1 LGLRLFNRE
10 GKVMEIAGLVLMS
23 VAVLL
28 LLHNVIIT
36 SQLGEDHS
44 YILRKLDRPS
54 DVGPEGN
61 RDGEVRDLI
70 WIDNSLR
77 KVKWSQAHGSW
88 RLVK

>member
-1 LGLRLFNRE
+1 
-10 GKVMEIAGLVLMS
+10 MEILGIVLMG

-28 LLHNVIIT
+28 LLHNAIIT

-44 YILRKLDRPS
+44 YILRKLDRDPS
-54 DVGPEGN
+54 IGPEGN

-70 WIDNSLR
+70 WVDRSLR

-88 RLVK
+88 ELVK

>member
-1 LGLRLFNRE
+1 
-10 GKVMEIAGLVLMS
+10 MEIVGLILMS

-28 LLHNVIIT
+28 LLHNAIIT

-44 YILRKLDRPS
+44 YILRKLERS
-54 DVGPEGN
+54 LDVGPEGN

-77 KVKWSQAHGSW
+77 KVKWNQAHGSW
-88 RLVK
+88 ELIK